1 MNKKFIAILV
11 SILAICGMVMIA
23 GSALATVTSVSITSP
38 ATTTFYKPQSGSEAA
53 GYLSITV
60 TADTATTAD
69 LYYRIGPE
77 SSPVYE
83 TPYGAQAS
91 LATGTILI
99 TGLPFPIP
107 ATTTDGLYDV
117 FVKLHQP
124 YGGGG
129 GVWVSA
135 TGTNLIGVDGTA
147 PTSAATIA
155 QSGYNATTWV
165 DASTINGTV
174 SDGAGSGVKTLT
186 ITIKDNDNSKYWDGD
201 SWEDSS
207 TDLSVTSSGNTWT
220 YSLDDNKFI
229 SEHNYTVTPTAT
241 DNLDNSAPGISDSF
255 IYDTT
260 APTMSAISFA
270 GKTGTGSGTTW
281 TVDINDVTNEA
292 LLDTG
297 TTTVSE
303 ASTLQSKTVDGTD
316 VSTWCS
322 PVSLVAGANTGS
334 IKSLLGFSQD
344 ITFDVLKAQ
353 DTDNDGDLEVVVE
366 LKDAFNNTTSITI
379 NIKLDETAPTMSAIS
394 FAGKTGTGSGTT
406 WTVDINDVT
415 NEALLD
421 TGTTT
426 VSEAST
432 LQSKTVDGTDVSTW
446 CSPVSLVAGAN
457 TGSIK
462 SLLGFS
468 QDITFDVLKAQDTD
482 NDGDLEVVVE
492 LKDAFNNTTSIT
504 INIKLDETAPTM
516 TSLTATINGTNI
528 TSTTGELTCEVGCT
542 VSSIKV
548 LLNEPVTVVD
558 TPVVTIDSLGNYG
571 TISLD
576 PSDLT
581 NKTLIIA
588 PNPGNETSGLVG
600 DFTFRV
606 IAGAV
611 KDAWG
616 NQNAE
621 TTFILHVEDTAA
633 PSVVISSTLSNP
645 TKTSPIPITVTFSE
659 AVTGFELADVTV
671 GNATTSNFA
680 ITSDAIY
687 TLDVTPI
694 SDGVVTVDIAA
705 DKAIDAVGNGNTAAD
720 HFSIIYYAD
729 TYTFTVGPTGD
740 YDYHTIQDAVDAAS
754 NGDTINVAAGI
765 YDEQIIINKELT
777 LNGAGGS
784 ETKIIPASTTLAAI
798 PSSEGIAGIIIV
810 EGTTVNLSNLSVGG
824 TNISELP
831 EDAGA
836 VAGIILNNAT
846 GTIRG
851 VAVSDF
857 PEPEEID
864 SIGIILSATT
874 TNAFVTIDTCMILD
888 YGTIGIALFGDKL
901 TADIRNCNIGMGV
914 VGVLA
919 DESIDAAKIKVNFN
933 HISGN
938 TDFGVGNENTS
949 ITLDATN
956 NWWGDKSG
964 PAHASNP
971 DGIGNAVSDKVYYEP
986 WLGAEVENIVTE
998 TKTDSTIDA
1007 KEEADTEIIVTGGTA
1022 TVTVAKYSANPGTGF
1037 SGDIGKYIDVHL
1049 DSGSGATE
1057 LEIRLHYTD
1066 ADISGKDESTLK
1078 MYWWNGTN
1086 WSPCSDTGVNT
1097 SLNYIWAKI
1106 SSTSTT
1112 PDLYFDKLAG
1122 TPFAGAGNAAPS
1134 YSSSMSGQFSPSV
1147 SYQNK
1152 PEEPEITIEEL
1163 EARVAEL
1170 RAMISELQLRLRSQQ
1185 ALAYQ
1190 GIPANFTFKNDLK
1203 YGMTSDE
1210 VKHLQ
1215 IILKTEIGSPTYPE
1229 DVPATGW
1236 FGPITKAAVIKFQ
1249 EKYASEILAPWNL
1262 TTGTGLVGSTTR
1274 AKLNSLL
1281 K

>member
-11 SILAICGMVMIA
+11 SVFAVCGMMAITGTAEANGNPQTINV
-23 GSALATVTSVSITSP
+23 GSLNSGSITATSSIMTIGDNDTGSSTINITFPATVTGINNGNYTLSV
-38 ATTTFYKPQSGSEAA
+38 ATTTSTVNGTSTGDVQSFSGALTINGNMVTLNGILTP
-53 GYLSITV
+53 GYGIDLDTYQGIHNVIAMAIDFESGDIVYVDKLVTESGTAYNIYELTAESITI
-60 TADTATTAD
+60 DPNITTGSIISGI
-69 LYYRIGPE
+69 L
-77 SSPVYE
+77 VY
-83 TPYGAQAS
+83 GDN
-91 LATGTILI
+91 ATGSSTMNV
-99 TGLPFPIP
+99 TIP
-107 ATTTDGLYDV
+107 ATVEGI
-117 FVKLHQP
+117 
-124 YGGGG
+124 
-129 GVWVSA
+129 S
-135 TGTNLIGVDGTA
+135 DGTYA
-147 PTSAATIA
+147 LGAENVTSMTG
-155 QSGYNATTWV
+155 SYTTPEE
-165 DASTINGTV
+165 DFIG
-174 SDGAGSGVKTLT
+174 TLT
-186 ITIKDNDNSKYWDGD
+186 ISNS
-201 SWEDSS
+201 
-207 TDLSVTSSGNTWT
+207 
-220 YSLDDNKFI
+220 
-229 SEHNYTVTPTAT
+229 
-241 DNLDNSAPGISDSF
+241 
-255 IYDTT
+255 
-260 APTMSAISFA
+260 
-270 GKTGTGSGTTW
+270 GK
-281 TVDINDVTNEA
+281 A
-292 LLDTG
+292 
-297 TTTVSE
+297 
-303 ASTLQSKTVDGTD
+303 
-316 VSTWCS
+316 
-322 PVSLVAGANTGS
+322 
-334 IKSLLGFSQD
+334 
-344 ITFDVLKAQ
+344 
-353 DTDNDGDLEVVVE
+353 
-366 LKDAFNNTTSITI
+366 
-379 NIKLDETAPTMSAIS
+379 
-394 FAGKTGTGSGTT
+394 
-406 WTVDINDVT
+406 
-415 NEALLD
+415 
-421 TGTTT
+421 
-426 VSEAST
+426 
-432 LQSKTVDGTDVSTW
+432 
-446 CSPVSLVAGAN
+446 
-457 TGSIK
+457 
-462 SLLGFS
+462 
-468 QDITFDVLKAQDTD
+468 
-482 NDGDLEVVVE
+482 
-492 LKDAFNNTTSIT
+492 
-504 INIKLDETAPTM
+504 
-516 TSLTATINGTNI
+516 ATINGVMTPGFDTGSPDPYMGIHIIVSLGALFTNGTGSVTGYTDLLPTT
-528 TSTTGELTCEVGCT
+528 TSIPYE
-542 VSSIKV
+542 I
-548 LLNEPVTVVD
+548 
-558 TPVVTIDSLGNYG
+558 TPVSYAFGGGVIK
-571 TISLD
+571 
-576 PSDLT
+576 T
-581 NKTLIIA
+581 N
-588 PNPGNETSGLVG
+588 
-600 DFTFRV
+600 
-606 IAGAV
+606 
-611 KDAWG
+611 
-616 NQNAE
+616 
-621 TTFILHVEDTAA
+621 
-633 PSVVISSTLSNP
+633 
-645 TKTSPIPITVTFSE
+645 
-659 AVTGFELADVTV
+659 
-671 GNATTSNFA
+671 
-680 ITSDAIY
+680 
-687 TLDVTPI
+687 
-694 SDGVVTVDIAA
+694 
-705 DKAIDAVGNGNTAAD
+705 
-720 HFSIIYYAD
+720 SI
-729 TYTFTVGPTGD
+729 
-740 YDYHTIQDAVDAAS
+740 QSAVDAAS